1 MTSQGKDTNGQPMTN
16 TTNALAI
23 SGATDADYARFGIA
37 RDTIA
42 LWEDGARTDGSSGTY
57 EWWYFDAHLDDGT
70 KLVVVFMDK
79 ELTAPQKPLDPVIRI
94 NLDLPDGR
102 SFEKIQTFAPETYSA
117 ATDSADIRIAH
128 NRFVGDLHRYCIT
141 AAIDDISVD
150 VTLTGQVP
158 AWRPETGCMLF
169 GADQSLEFCWLP
181 SVPQGVVEA
190 TFSIGDETHE
200 ASGVGYHD
208 HNWGNVGLLDIIHD
222 WYWARG
228 QAGPYSTITSYI
240 TSHKKYGYAE
250 IPIFMLA
257 RDGQIIAGDASKVT
271 FERENVYTD
280 TTTGKPVAG
289 VTRYPYEDGVDRYIV
304 TFTRR
309 QDLTRDRMIES
320 IHGLKRLAATLA
332 GFDGAYLRFT
342 GECRV
347 QVFRAGTLVE
357 EHADEA
363 IWELMYFGHA
373 R

>member
-1 MTSQGKDTNGQPMTN
+1 MTDT
-16 TTNALAI
+16 TTALAI
-23 SGATDADYARFGIA
+23 TGATDADFARLGIA

-42 LWEDGARTDGSSGTY
+42 LWEDGARTDGNPGTY

-79 ELTAPQKPLDPVIRI
+79 ELTAPQKPLGPLIRI

-102 SFEKIQTFAPETYSA
+102 SFQKIQTFAPEMYSA
-117 ATDSADIRIAH
+117 AADHADVRIAD
-128 NRFVGDLHRYCIT
+128 NRFEGDLHRYRIS
-141 AAIDDISVD
+141 AAIDDIRVD
-150 VTLTGQVP
+150 VLLTGQVP

-181 SVPQGVVEA
+181 SVPQGAVEA
-190 TFSIGDETHE
+190 RFSIGDETHQ
-200 ASGVGYHD
+200 AGGVGYHD
-208 HNWGNVGLLDIIHD
+208 HNWGNVALPDIIHD

-240 TSHKKYGYAE
+240 TSHKKYGYAA

-257 RDGQIIAGDASKVT
+257 KDGEIVAGDATKVS
-271 FERENVYTD
+271 FEREDVYTD

-289 VTRYPYEDGVDRYIV
+289 VTRYTYADGEDRYVV

-309 QDLTRDRMIES
+309 QDLARDRMIED
-320 IHGLKRLAATLA
+320 IHGLKRLAATLVR
-332 GFDGAYLRFT
+332 FDGAYLRFS

-347 QVFRAGTLVE
+347 QVFRAGALVE
-357 EHADEA
+357 DHADEA

>member
-1 MTSQGKDTNGQPMTN
+1 MS
-16 TTNALAI
+16 TNALAI
-23 SGATDADYARFGIA
+23 TGASDADYARFAIA

-42 LWEDGARTDGSSGTY
+42 PWEDGARTDGGSGTY

-70 KLVVVFMDK
+70 KLVVVFMNK
-79 ELTAPQKPLDPVIRI
+79 EMTASHKPLAPLIRI

-102 SFEKIQTFAPETYSA
+102 SFEKIRTFAPETYRA
-117 ATDSADIRIAH
+117 ATDHADVRIAD
-128 NRFVGDLHRYCIT
+128 NRFVGDLHRYRIT

-169 GADQSLEFCWLP
+169 GVNHALEFCWLP
-181 SVPQGVVEA
+181 SVPQGTVEA
-190 TFSIGDETHE
+190 TFSIGEEAHQ

-208 HNWGNVGLLDIIHD
+208 HNWGNVALPEIIHD

-240 TSHKKYGYAE
+240 TSHKKYGYAKL
-250 IPIFMLA
+250 PIFMLA
-257 RDGQIIAGDASKVT
+257 KDGAIIAGAASKIT

-289 VTRYPYEDGVDRYIV
+289 VTRYICEDGDDRYIV

-309 QDLTRDRMIES
+309 QDLACDRMIES
-320 IHGLKRLAATLA
+320 IHGLKRLAAAIA

-347 QVFRAGTLVE
+347 QVFRAGTPVE
-357 EHADEA
+357 EFADEA

>member
-1 MTSQGKDTNGQPMTN
+1 MTSQGKETNGQPMSN

-117 ATDSADIRIAH
+117 ETDRADIRIAD

-208 HNWGNVGLLDIIHD
+208 HNWGNVGLPDIIH
-222 WYWARG
+222 ARARKTRTAANSASRPTG
-228 QAGPYSTITSYI
+228 VSDSATRLCETAIVLIRDLPVWTVQRNRRYAFEPFDVRHPAAPGRILNPAITAGSRNYEPE
-240 TSHKKYGYAE
+240 E
-250 IPIFMLA
+250 ILNP
-257 RDGQIIAGDASKVT
+257 
-271 FERENVYTD
+271 
-280 TTTGKPVAG
+280 
-289 VTRYPYEDGVDRYIV
+289 
-304 TFTRR
+304 
-309 QDLTRDRMIES
+309 
-320 IHGLKRLAATLA
+320 
-332 GFDGAYLRFT
+332 
-342 GECRV
+342 
-347 QVFRAGTLVE
+347 
-357 EHADEA
+357 
-363 IWELMYFGHA
+363 
-373 R
+373 